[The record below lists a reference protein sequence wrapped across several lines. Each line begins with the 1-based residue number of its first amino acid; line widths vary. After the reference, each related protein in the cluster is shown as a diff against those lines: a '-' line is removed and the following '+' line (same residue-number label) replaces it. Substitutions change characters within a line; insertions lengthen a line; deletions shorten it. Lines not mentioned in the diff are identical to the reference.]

1 MSEQELVDV
10 LSVHADS
17 LKDGVDLTD
26 ELLAAKTQA
35 EGEVLESLL
44 RLARQVKAALAPV
57 APRADFVARLQ
68 LDLRREARQ
77 AAEAR
82 QQTESGERRRWIGIA
97 AGLGALVY
105 FAGLTW
111 VSVKWSLA
119 VFGFFAGLLGLK
131 TVRSAGTASG
141 TRSIS

>member
-26 ELLAAKTQA
+26 ELLAARPAA
-35 EGEVLESLL
+35 EEQELESLL
-44 RLARQVKAALAPV
+44 LLARQVKEALAPV
-57 APRADFVARLQ
+57 APRADFVSELKA
-68 LDLRREARQ
+68 DLRWRARRT
-77 AAEAR
+77 ASHIAER
-82 QQTESGERRRWIGIA
+82 TEEEKRKWIGMA

-119 VFGFFAGLLGLK
+119 MLSFLAGLIGLK
-131 TVRSAGTASG
+131 AARSASAK
-141 TRSIS
+141 TRLAQ